1 MKSFTLFALVFAAV
15 GLAHDHHHEDQIPM
29 NYVKYPYQATYPG
42 DDEVTADSIFSG
54 ITTFAKL
61 PWVQCL
67 GKDRDT
73 TFDIAFIGA
82 PFDTGTSYRPGAR
95 FGPAGIR
102 AGSRRL
108 TLYGGYNVPLEVN
121 PFLSGLKIVDCGDI
135 PVTPYDNKFAI
146 QQIEGG
152 HKELLHRPAFSPL
165 GNDALTGKPLVP
177 ISLDGKHHPR
187 VVTLGGDHTIV
198 LPLLRSIHSAYG
210 PISVIH
216 FDSHLD
222 TWKPSVFGGAPSDQ
236 AAINHGT
243 YFYWASQEGLIKNGS
258 SIASILLPYLPL
270 FLSPPHG
277 AIRTTLSGPADYAND
292 DASGFQ
298 RIEAREIDT
307 IGTDGIIKKIRETV
321 GDRPVYLSIDIDS
334 IDPAFAPATGTPETG
349 GWSTRELRTILRGLD
364 GLHIVSADIVEVAPA
379 YDTNAELTTMAAAD
393 VLFEVISV
401 MAKTPL
407 GKVAN

>member
-1 MKSFTLFALVFAAV
+1 MAFSKSRLLFAVSVATLAIL
-15 GLAHDHHHEDQIPM
+15 GLAHELDHGHESQIPLD
-29 NYVKYPYQATYPG
+29 YVKYPYQAVYPG
-42 DDEVTADSIFSG
+42 DNDVTANSIFSG

-67 GKDRDT
+67 GKDKEEA
-73 TFDIAFIGA
+73 FDIAFLGA

-108 TLYGGYNVPLEVN
+108 TLYGGYNVPLAVN

-146 QQIEGG
+146 QQIESG
-152 HKELLHRPAFSPL
+152 HKELLHRQTFSPL
-165 GNDALTGKPLVP
+165 GNDSISGQPLVP
-177 ISLDGKHHPR
+177 LSKDGKHHPR
-187 VVTLGGDHTIV
+187 IVTLGGDHTIV
-198 LPLLRSIHSAYG
+198 LPLLRSIYSAYG
-210 PISVIH
+210 EISVIH

-243 YFYWASQEGLIKNGS
+243 YFYWASREGLIRNGS
-258 SIASILLPYLPL
+258 SI
-270 FLSPPHG
+270 HG
-277 AIRTTLSGPADYAND
+277 AIRTTLSGPADYEND
-292 DASGFQ
+292 DVSGFQ

-307 IGTDGIIKKIRETV
+307 IGTAGIIKKIRDTV
-321 GDRPVYLSIDIDS
+321 GDQPVYLSIDIDS

-364 GLHIVSADIVEVAPA
+364 GLHIVSADLVEVAPA

-393 VLFEVISV
+393 VLYEVLSV

-407 GKVAN
+407 GKVEGSG

>member
-1 MKSFTLFALVFAAV
+1 MNFALLASLLSVV
-15 GLAHDHHHEDQIPM
+15 LAHDGHDHQTQIPLD
-29 NYVKYPYQATYPG
+29 YVKFPLEGAYHTRTG
-42 DDEVTADSIFSG
+42 EVTADAIFAG

-61 PWVQCL
+61 PYVQCL
-67 GKDRDT
+67 TRDRDVP
-73 TFDIAFIGA
+73 FDIAFIGA

-121 PFLSGLKIVDCGDI
+121 PFRAGLGIVDCGDI
-135 PVTPYDNKFAI
+135 PVSPYDNKYAI
-146 QQIEGG
+146 QQIENG
-152 HKELLHRPAFSPL
+152 HKSLLQREALSPL
-165 GNDALTGKPLVP
+165 EHDSATGKKLIP
-177 ISLDGKHHPR
+177 ISLDGKSHPR
-187 VVTLGGDHTIV
+187 IITLGGDHTIV
-198 LPLLRSIHSAYG
+198 LPLLRSINSVYG

-222 TWKPSVFGGAPSDQ
+222 TWKPAVFGGAPSDQ

-258 SIASILLPYLPL
+258 SIAS
-270 FLSPPHG
+270 HG
-277 AIRTTLSGPADYAND
+277 AIRTTLSSLEDYHND
-292 DASGFQ
+292 DAAGFQ

-307 IGTDGIIKKIRETV
+307 IGTEGIIKKIRETV

-364 GLHIVSADIVEVAPA
+364 GLRIVSADIVEVAPA

-393 VLFEVISV
+393 VLLEVLSV
-401 MAKTPL
+401 MVKTPL
-407 GKVAN
+407 GKVAE

>member
-1 MKSFTLFALVFAAV
+1 MNLHLFATFSVVLAV
-15 GLAHDHHHEDQIPM
+15 VSAHTEHDHGLQMPLD
-29 NYVKYPYQATYPG
+29 YVKYPYQAAYFPG
-42 DDEVTADSIFSG
+42 DNEVTADSVFSG

-61 PWVQCL
+61 PWVHCL
-67 GKDRDT
+67 GKDKDAS
-73 TFDIAFIGA
+73 FDIAFIGA

-121 PFLSGLKIVDCGDI
+121 PFHSGLKIVDCGDI

-146 QQIEGG
+146 EQIEKG
-152 HKELLHRPAFSPL
+152 HKALLHRQTASAL
-165 GNDALTGKPLVP
+165 GNDSVTGKPLVP
-177 ISLDGKHHPR
+177 ISTDGKPHPR
-187 VVTLGGDHTIV
+187 IITLGGDHTIV
-198 LPLLRSIHSAYG
+198 LPLLRSINSAYG
-210 PISVIH
+210 AISVIH

-222 TWKPSVFGGAPSDQ
+222 TWKPQVFGGAPTEQ

-243 YFYWASQEGLIKNGS
+243 YFYWASQEGLIQNGS
-258 SIASILLPYLPL
+258 SIANL
-270 FLSPPHG
+270 HG

-307 IGTDGIIKKIRETV
+307 IGTDGIIKKIRQTV
-321 GDRPVYLSIDIDS
+321 GDKPVYLSIDIDS

-364 GLHIVSADIVEVAPA
+364 GLYIVSADIVEVAPA

-393 VLFEVISV
+393 VLFEVMSV

-407 GKVAN
+407 GKVAD